1 MRSSIQAMSPSCPK
15 TRWQTHDCDGC
26 ERHYDT
32 IKPIKN
38 YMATK
43 KNKED
48 RFEQIGSKID
58 PAMAEVLNA
67 CCDALEV
74 DIYHLIQWFCYVIVK
89 ASAPMH
95 ALDPRIQKLMTMLE
109 SDAGWLN
116 AFNLANPDNLDVA
129 QVVLILEQKN
139 HRGFGAVLIDKPF
152 MGKAPEKVDDIDPH
166 RNDPQMTE
174 NVDYI
179 LERVT
184 EVTMHGIY
192 RRLRLMG
199 AKIDCQN
206 LSDVLLTM
214 LDAQDFIEAVEGDA
228 AEGPQMG
235 DIAPNGKA
243 LAYGKRTKR
252 KKHFTPDTMPV
263 TGNLFDDIDHEA
275 PAEPLKDWEGEQHDK

>member
-1 MRSSIQAMSPSCPK
+1 
-15 TRWQTHDCDGC
+15 
-26 ERHYDT
+26 
-32 IKPIKN
+32 
-38 YMATK
+38 MATK

-109 SDAGWLN
+109 SDAGWQN
-116 AFNLANPDNLDVA
+116 AFNLANPDGLDVA

-139 HRGFGAVLIDKPF
+139 HRGFGCVMVDKPF
-152 MGKAPEKVDDIDPH
+152 MGAAMRQTECVDD
-166 RNDPQMTE
+166 
-174 NVDYI
+174 I

-184 EVTMHGIY
+184 EVTMRGIY
-192 RRLRLMG
+192 KRLRLMG
-199 AKIDCQN
+199 AKMDCRN
-206 LSDVLLTM
+206 LSDVLLKM
-214 LDAQDFIEAVEGDA
+214 LDDQDFICAVESDTN
-228 AEGPQMG
+228 EGPQMG

>member
-1 MRSSIQAMSPSCPK
+1 
-15 TRWQTHDCDGC
+15 
-26 ERHYDT
+26 
-32 IKPIKN
+32 
-38 YMATK
+38 MATK

-109 SDAGWLN
+109 SDAGWQN
-116 AFNLANPDNLDVA
+116 AFNLANPDDLNVA

-139 HRGFGAVLIDKPF
+139 HRGFGAVMIDKPF
-152 MGKAPEKVDDIDPH
+152 MGATMRQTECVDD
-166 RNDPQMTE
+166 
-174 NVDYI
+174 I

-184 EVTMHGIY
+184 EVTMRGIY
-192 RRLRLMG
+192 KRLRLMG
-199 AKIDCQN
+199 AKMDCRN
-206 LSDVLLTM
+206 LTDVLLTM
-214 LDAQDFIEAVEGDA
+214 LDAQGFIDTVEGDA

-263 TGNLFDDIDHEA
+263 TGNLFDEIDHDA
-275 PAEPLKDWEGEQHDK
+275 PAEPLKDWEGEIKGNSEE